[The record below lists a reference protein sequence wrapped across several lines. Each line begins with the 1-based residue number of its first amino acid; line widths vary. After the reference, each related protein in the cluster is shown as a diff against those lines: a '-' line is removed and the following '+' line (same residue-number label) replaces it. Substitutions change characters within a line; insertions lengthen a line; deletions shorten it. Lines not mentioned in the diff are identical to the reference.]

1 MECLLC
7 TWVYLLQVV
16 GFYYK
21 QLMLLPMLAF
31 AAWPW
36 LTRREQLDQV
46 KHQHRL
52 TLASYNDTYRVQYS
66 SIIYLQD
73 GGYTYSRL
81 GSILSMTRLCIQF
94 L

>member
-7 TWVYLLQVV
+7 RWVCVLQVV

-31 AAWPW
+31 AVWPW

-52 TLASYNDTYRVQYS
+52 TLASFPVS
-66 SIIYLQD
+66 STPNMVDIHIVDLAPFYP
-73 GGYTYSRL
+73 
-81 GSILSMTRLCIQF
+81 
-94 L
+94 